1 MTETIAGPVD
11 IQQSAAVA
19 RRRRW
24 MAVLARSSAA
34 DLDAVLAGLD
44 HVPAY
49 TFLRTPEVGAIM
61 LRGRAGGSG
70 QRFNLGE
77 ATVTRCT
84 IRFDDGTA
92 GTSYALGRDTR
103 RAEAAAVL
111 DALLQKPGGEA
122 LFEAEIAPLEARQ
135 AAVREAASRKAA
147 STKVDFFTLVRG
159 EG

>member
-1 MTETIAGPVD
+1 MAQTISGPVEMR
-11 IQQSAAVA
+11 QSAGSAQ
-19 RRRRW
+19 RRRW
-24 MAVLARSSAA
+24 LAVLARASAA
-34 DLDAVLAGLD
+34 ELEAVLARLD
-44 HVPAY
+44 HAPAY
-49 TFLRTPEVGAIM
+49 TFLRAPEVGAIM

-70 QRFNLGE
+70 RRFNLGE

-84 IRFDDGTA
+84 IRLDDGTA
-92 GTSYALGRDTR
+92 GTSYSLGRDTR

-122 LFEAEIAPLEARQ
+122 LYETEIAPLEGRQ
-135 AAVREAASRKAA
+135 AKDRQVASRKAA